1 MLLPGLAVAH
11 NGADDDTAATRSP
24 EAVHQHGK
32 TKTDD
37 TAKTSGSTKTPEV
50 KAARITPAE
59 LCTRM
64 TTFSGKTEGDTDT
77 RFKELAPTSLVAP
90 ANSTRTPLTWPP
102 GSPHREP
109 KPTPSARSVSPNCLL
124 RPPMTPKS
132 RIFWPSRRP

>member
-11 NGADDDTAATRSP
+11 NGADGNTAATRSP

-77 RFKELAPTSLVAP
+77 RFKELGTNFAGRSGKLNQNA
-90 ANSTRTPLTWPP
+90 ADLA
-102 GSPHREP
+102 
-109 KPTPSARSVSPNCLL
+109 ARIAASRAQADAERQERFAKLL
-124 RPPMTPKS
+124 ARPPMTPRS